1 MSISEKQMKE
11 LYEWEESCIE
21 KYGFYIHTTLNGEK
35 DYFTN
40 EVIDDYTDGFC
51 DIHTHGLNR
60 IDHPEIRIVCCYG
73 KDKKYLYT
81 LICSIAENIIEG
93 KYNLNDGK
101 EYVSKL
107 YLTIDGKDYLN
118 GKFIKDPDEENVLR
132 LIRFDVPDEY
142 IKPQYAPLE
151 MLRLSGENIQ

>member
-11 LYEWEESCIE
+11 LYELEESYIE

-60 IDHPEIRIVCCYG
+60 INHPEIRIVCCYG
-73 KDKKYLYT
+73 KNKEQLYD
-81 LICSIAENIIEG
+81 LINEIGLCIVNGNAFNDDVAL
-93 KYNLNDGK
+93 YNGPDELIG
-101 EYVSKL
+101 E
-107 YLTIDGKDYLN
+107 
-118 GKFIKDPDEENVLR
+118 FEKDPDEENVLR